1 MLSFVVSCLL
11 NATERGDIRPQC
23 PARIPTRTNVTAI
36 LRLCW
41 WDCKHNFK
49 RNSKSRPRSPA
60 EHRTCRKT
68 SGGLERHSLTGH
80 FETAPLTHGVRA
92 EARLGEPSVL
102 LHGGISQ
109 TPPRSLVPQ
118 CSFPT
123 HTIASVVASQRTTR
137 RSCCDTSDIRNVA
150 VSMYASSVEHFGV
163 PRLRMQLTQ
172 STM

>member
-1 MLSFVVSCLL
+1 MLSFVVSCLPK
-11 NATERGDIRPQC
+11 ATEREDIRPQC
-23 PARIPTRTNVTAI
+23 PARIPHEPTSLLFCASAGGTASTILSAI
-36 LRLCW
+36 LR
-41 WDCKHNFK
+41 
-49 RNSKSRPRSPA
+49 PA
-60 EHRTCRKT
+60 RVHPEHRTRRKT

-80 FETAPLTHGVRA
+80 FETAPLAHGVRA